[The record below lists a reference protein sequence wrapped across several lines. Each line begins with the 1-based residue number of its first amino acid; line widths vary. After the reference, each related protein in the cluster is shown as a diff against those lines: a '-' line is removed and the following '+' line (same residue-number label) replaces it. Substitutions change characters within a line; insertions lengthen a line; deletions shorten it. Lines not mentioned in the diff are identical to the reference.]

1 LPLSEKV
8 RIEIFIPNSFDVAY
22 RDLLEELAT
31 ELSYA
36 FGGCT
41 QIAALGKYRS
51 FDGLIFPDQI
61 NILFCDIPLLW
72 KRDRLT
78 LGQYIDWVKHAA
90 ERTLEREEV
99 VLISVYPVCHGE

>member
-8 RIEIFIPNSFDVAY
+8 RIEIFIPDLPDIQY
-22 RDLLEELAT
+22 RDLLEESAT

-41 QIAALGKYRS
+41 EILASGKYRS
-51 FDGLIFPDQI
+51 FDGVIISDKI
-61 NILFCDIPLLW
+61 NILFSDAPLLW
-72 KRDRLT
+72 ERDRLA
-78 LGQYIDWVKHAA
+78 LEQYVDRVKRAA
-90 ERTLEREEV
+90 QRALEREEI